1 MTKATVVPAQ
11 VTTVEDRIFAD
22 LSMPQVMLLF
32 TVIFVSGGVFT
43 FAEPAMEGALY
54 KYVIML
60 AVGVVCGILA
70 IRIKGKI
77 IGLWL
82 IILMTYCLRPK
93 YYVYNKNVATL
104 RETYAVKTEKQPKQK
119 KAKTADNK
127 PKTTQKQLD
136 NLATARVLT
145 AIENPDAKFRL
156 EAGKKGG
163 LRVRLTEIEK

>member
-11 VTTVEDRIFAD
+11 VTTVEDRIFAN

-32 TVIFVSGGVFT
+32 AVIFVSGGVFT

-77 IGLWL
+77 IGAWL
-82 IILMTYCLRPK
+82 VILMTYYLRPK
-93 YYVYNKNVATL
+93 YYVYDKNVTTL
-104 RETYAVKTEKQPKQK
+104 RKTYAVKTEKQPKK
-119 KAKTADNK
+119 TKAKTASK
-127 PKTTQKQLD
+127 
-136 NLATARVLT
+136 
-145 AIENPDAKFRL
+145 
-156 EAGKKGG
+156 AGGFYFS
-163 LRVRLTEIEK
+163 